1 MNDAWVF
8 ARGATLGFSIA
19 APVGPIGV
27 LCIRRTL
34 ADGRWVG
41 LATGLGAAAADG
53 VYGTM
58 AAFGLDRLAHAMAG
72 HAFWI
77 KLLGGAFLLYLG
89 VTTWLSKPSERA
101 ATANG
106 AGLLGAFVSTFLLTI
121 SNPMTIL
128 AFLAVFASLG
138 LGVGAHS
145 WSRSLLLVI
154 GVILGSA
161 LWWLILSGIAS
172 RLRSRFDARA
182 MRWVNRGS
190 GALISSFGVFAV
202 ATAFR
207 VSSGAR

>member
-1 MNDAWVF
+1 MNEALVLG
-8 ARGATLGFSIA
+8 RGAVLGYSIA

-53 VYGTM
+53 LYGTM
-58 AAFGLDRLAHAMAG
+58 AAFGLDRIAQAMVG
-72 HAFWI
+72 HQLWI
-77 KLLGGAFLLYLG
+77 KLVGGAFLLYLG
-89 VTTWLSKPSERA
+89 ITTWLAKPAERA
-101 ATANG
+101 ASASG
-106 AGLLGAFVSTFLLTI
+106 AGLLGAFASTFLLTI

-128 AFLAVFASLG
+128 AFMAVFAGLG
-138 LGVGAHS
+138 LGAGERS
-145 WSRSLLLVI
+145 WSRSLLLVS

-161 LWWLILSGIAS
+161 LWWLILSGLAS

-190 GALISSFGVFAV
+190 GALISGFGVFAV
-202 ATAFR
+202 ASAF
-207 VSSGAR
+207 VGEAH